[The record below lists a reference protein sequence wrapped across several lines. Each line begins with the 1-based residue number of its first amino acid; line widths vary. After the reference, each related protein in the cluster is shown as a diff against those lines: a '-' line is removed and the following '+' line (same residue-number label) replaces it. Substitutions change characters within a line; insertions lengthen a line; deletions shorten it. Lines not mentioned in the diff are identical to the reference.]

1 MASVWGELRRRNV
14 VRVAIAYGI
23 VSWLILQ
30 LTDVLLPL
38 LTLPEWVGRLVL
50 FLLVIGFIL
59 ALFLS
64 WAYEMTP
71 EGVKRE
77 KDVDRSESITPN
89 TGRKLDFSIIAMLV
103 VALGYFV
110 WESRFEVSSIENESE
125 IAANEA
131 EITAT
136 SQQRTIA
143 VLPFVNM
150 SSDEE
155 QEYFSDGLSEELLNL
170 LARIPELRVT
180 SRSSAFFYKGK
191 EIKIADVGRE
201 LGVEHILEGSVRR
214 SGDTIRI
221 TAQLIEVD
229 SDIHVWSETWDR
241 TFEDIFVIQD
251 EIAAAVVSALKIS
264 LLGDTPRSHVTVPEA
279 YAMYLQSEQLG
290 NLLNKESMRQAEA
303 LLLRALEI
311 DEQFAPGWA
320 RLSRVYFGGSTTGSW
335 PPIEGAALAR
345 SAAEKALSIDDGN
358 VIARITL
365 SLIARFYEYDPEVAD
380 RELDLAVSLAP
391 NDGGVLLGLSGRF
404 SRQGNY
410 EEAIPFAE
418 QAVLVDPLN
427 PVVKR
432 VLGNTYFAAGDND
445 AAVSTWEEGLAL
457 NSAAGLFRFRI
468 GVVQLMNGEHERAL
482 QEFDRESLDGYRS
495 SGRAA
500 TFFAMGDSENADAE
514 LAHLLDLGIRWTFE
528 IASVHAYRGELD
540 EAFAWLDRALARRD
554 TSLVRIQWDPFMTSL
569 YDDPRYEPLL
579 EKLGQKR
586 VAGH

>member
-1 MASVWGELRRRNV
+1 MASVWGELKRRNV

-30 LTDVLLPL
+30 VTDVLVPI
-38 LTLPEWVGRLVL
+38 LTLPEWVGRFVF
-50 FLLVIGFIL
+50 FLLLIGFVL

-64 WAYEMTP
+64 WAYELTP

-77 KDVDRSESITPN
+77 KDIDRSKSITHT
-89 TGRKLDFSIIAMLV
+89 TGRKLDFAIIAMLV

-110 WESRFEVSSIENESE
+110 WESRFEVPSIENESE
-125 IAANEA
+125 VAANEA

-191 EIKIADVGRE
+191 DFKIADVGRE

-214 SGDTIRI
+214 SGDIIRI
-221 TAQLIEVD
+221 TAQLIEVE
-229 SDIHVWSETWDR
+229 SDIHIWSETWDR

-251 EIAAAVVSALKIS
+251 EIAEAVVSALKIS
-264 LLGDTPRSHVTVPEA
+264 LLGDTPRSLVTVPEA
-279 YAMYLQSEQLG
+279 YALYLQSEHFR
-290 NLLNKESMRQAEA
+290 NLLTKESMQKAEA
-303 LLLRALEI
+303 ILVRALEI
-311 DEQFAPGWA
+311 DEQFAPGWV
-320 RLSRVYFGGSTTGSW
+320 RLSLVYLRGAGTGTW
-335 PPIEGAALAR
+335 PPVEAAALAR
-345 SAAEKALSIDDGN
+345 SAAENALSIDNGN
-358 VIARITL
+358 VGAHIVLWNIAWT
-365 SLIARFYEYDPEVAD
+365 YEYDPEVAD

-391 NDGGVLLGLSGRF
+391 NDILVLNALGRIF
-404 SRQGNY
+404 SAQGNNEKGISY
-410 EEAIPFAE
+410 SE
-418 QAVLVDPLN
+418 QAVLMDPLN
-427 PVVKR
+427 PNLKR
-432 VLGNTYFAAGDND
+432 GLVYNYIEAGDND
-445 AAVSTWEEGLAL
+445 AAVTVAKEGLAL
-457 NSAAGLFRFRI
+457 NSAAMQFHFQIGLVHF
-468 GVVQLMNGEHERAL
+468 VNGEYERAL
-482 QEFDRESLDGYRS
+482 HEFDRESLDGFRS
-495 SGRAA
+495 AGRAV
-500 TFFAMGDSENADAE
+500 TFFAMGDSLNADAE
-514 LAHLLDLGIRWTFE
+514 LAHLIGLGIRWTYE

-540 EAFAWLDRALARRD
+540 EAYAWLDRAMARRD
-554 TSLVRIQWDPFMTSL
+554 QSLQRIQRDPFMPNI

-586 VAGH
+586 LAGR